1 MRHVDLSPSTQ
12 LLLVGLLSVALAAI
26 LMRAAVFIRCEYAGI
41 RPLYPSAWSAAQ
53 CRVLECFRLLVG
65 ISLIPLWEFFL
76 FIAPSMPTNSPF
88 GYLEMISLIV
98 LVLFSHA
105 WVLLL
110 APRNWNKRSG
120 FSRSFWLT
128 ISFLVIFRV
137 SIFAAT
143 GWILANASAS
153 PPRLMLPV
161 DVYAALEVQPIYVGT
176 NSLSS
181 DQHRVFR
188 VSSHVAAVFVS
199 AM

>member
-1 MRHVDLSPSTQ
+1 MRGMRHVDLSPSTQ

-105 WVLLL
+105 WVLLT
-110 APRNWNKRSG
+110 APRNLEQAQRL
-120 FSRSFWLT
+120 LT
-128 ISFLVIFRV
+128 IV
-137 SIFAAT
+137 
-143 GWILANASAS
+143 LAYDF
-153 PPRLMLPV
+153 V
-161 DVYAALEVQPIYVGT
+161 
-176 NSLSS
+176 SS
-181 DQHRVFR
+181 DFPGIDFRGYRVDTRKCFCITAPPD
-188 VSSHVAAVFVS
+188 VAS
-199 AM
+199 